1 MTCSLEQVFL
11 FVLLKLWESET
22 NQKRVLLEKQMK
34 NFEIVQKYIEK
45 FWMQFDNARRRFSF
59 VWRWIDI
66 KQDLLINEQIRFKEV
81 QVIDDEGNK
90 LDKMSIDDAM
100 NLAMDKN
107 LDLVL
112 VSSNPSNPVCKLMNY
127 GKYKFEQAKREK
139 ESKKKQKTFE
149 LKELRV
155 TPNIEEHDFNFKVK
169 NAKKFLADGNKV
181 KITVRFRGRELNYV
195 KLGEQVLN
203 KFVEELSEDATLEK
217 KPLLEGK
224 NMFIILAPNNK

>member
-1 MTCSLEQVFL
+1 
-11 FVLLKLWESET
+11 
-22 NQKRVLLEKQMK
+22 MK
-34 NFEIVQKYIEK
+34 NFKIVQKYIEK
-45 FWMQFDNARRRFSF
+45 FWMKFDNARRRFLF
-59 VWRWIDI
+59 VWRWINI

-81 QVIDDEGNK
+81 QVIDNNGEK
-90 LDKMSIDDAM
+90 LEKMPIRDAI
-100 NLAMDKN
+100 NFAMDKN
-107 LDLVL
+107 MDLVL
-112 VSSNPSNPVCKLMNY
+112 VSSNPNNPVCKLMDY
-127 GKYKFEQAKREK
+127 GKYKFEQAKKEK

-169 NAKKFLADGNKV
+169 NAKKFLNDGNKV

-203 KFVEELSEDATLEK
+203 KFSEELSEVSVLEK

-224 NMFIILAPNNK
+224 NMFIILAPNNNK